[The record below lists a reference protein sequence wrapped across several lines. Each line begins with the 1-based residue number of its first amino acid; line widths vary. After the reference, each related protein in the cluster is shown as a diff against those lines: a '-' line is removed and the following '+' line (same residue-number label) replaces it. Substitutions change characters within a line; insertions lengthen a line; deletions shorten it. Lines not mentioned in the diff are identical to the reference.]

1 MHRVHLGLAMGL
13 CFIAAGWLSGCEQCS
28 EPNMPV
34 DPPVD
39 PGPDD
44 CPEGMD
50 CSGEVPCEP
59 GSDGCICDV
68 IDHAGCDP
76 LGPQPICDVDDR
88 ACRPCA
94 SHLECR
100 LHPDA
105 PDFCTDGRCG
115 ACGAREPQGRNGCA
129 DDAPICV
136 SGAAVSFLVYGNAS
150 VDISV
155 LPAEMAEVGGKKVG
169 VFKAVSDDPKLAPLY
184 YDMEIVVVPEDPKAS
199 AKPEAP
205 LEPLSIKELSASEQA
220 WSSSL
225 DLASGLHRAKV
236 YVRPVIDWND
246 PENIVSPGEY
256 VASISLS
263 IASR

>member
-1 MHRVHLGLAMGL
+1 MFRKAAIVCLILLACPSLVWAASVNDTVRVALTVEDIAM
-13 CFIAAGWLSGCEQCS
+13 I
-28 EPNMPV
+28 
-34 DPPVD
+34 DI
-39 PGPDD
+39 PDD
-44 CPEGMD
+44 GLQAELKVTGDCP
-50 CSGEVPCEP
+50 
-59 GSDGCICDV
+59 
-68 IDHAGCDP
+68 
-76 LGPQPICDVDDR
+76 
-88 ACRPCA
+88 
-94 SHLECR
+94 
-100 LHPDA
+100 
-105 PDFCTDGRCG
+105 
-115 ACGAREPQGRNGCA
+115 